1 MSAGRH
7 PQFLW
12 ITLWV
17 SLLNQGSGPDI
28 SRDFLVCPKSWRAKV
43 FSNQVLVTKKR
54 LLGLGGRA
62 GQFKVAWVD
71 ICLPDGSWEAR
82 GVNLE

>member
-1 MSAGRH
+1 MGRH

-12 ITLWV
+12 ITLGV

-28 SRDFLVCPKSWRAKV
+28 SRGFLVCPKSWRVKV

-54 LLGLGGRA
+54 LLGLGGRT
-62 GQFKVAWVD
+62 GQFEVARVD
-71 ICLPDGSWEAR
+71 ICLPDGLREAR

>member
-1 MSAGRH
+1 MSAVRH

-28 SRDFLVCPKSWRAKV
+28 SRDFLVCPKSWQAKV
-43 FSNQVLVTKKR
+43 FLNQVLVTKMR
-54 LLGLGGRA
+54 LLGQGGRA
-62 GQFKVAWVD
+62 GQFEVARVD
-71 ICLPDGSWEAR
+71 ICLLDGSREAR
-82 GVNLE
+82 GVNLG